1 MKKVLSLLLVVT
13 MLFSIFSIA
22 SSAAVNNNALA
33 SIIVT
38 PKEDR
43 DYQKGE
49 EIIFEVSLE
58 VDQEWFGEGVGSG
71 CFVFGYNSA
80 VLEPVSSLPQKK
92 KAGLATAG
100 VVLDGYDF
108 GKDSTFLLDDDNG
121 TYVKN
126 LADTQAMTAGDL
138 AKGWDK
144 AISICMLSSYGMYYS
159 YASSIKIFAFKMKV
173 KEDVAAGD
181 YSVGIAETS
190 LIVDGDY
197 EKTFLDDAYG
207 GIKGSTRGDNWL
219 EPADAPAWDLTDA
232 SFTVATE
239 AAEPE
244 VVALSTMARM
254 DDWTKAESTN
264 TFDGGLIGQINNLNL
279 TFTKEGDRL
288 QCDQIESIEVYA
300 NGKKMGNAYQVY
312 KVNDT
317 TYQFR
322 AVILNMDKT
331 DATYSTDVEYEF
343 RVTLKGDYAGTTLT
357 ATKTV
362 SAKTIFT
369 DAYNNY
375 KLINN
380 VQ

>member
-33 SIIVT
+33 AITVT

-71 CFVFGYNSA
+71 GFVFGYNSA

-100 VVLDGYDF
+100 VVLEGYDF

-144 AISICMLSSYGMYYS
+144 AISICMLSSYGMYYG
-159 YASSIKIFAFKMKV
+159 YASSTKIFAFKMKV

-219 EPADAPAWDLTDA
+219 DPADAPAWDLTDA
-232 SFTVATE
+232 SFTVAT
-239 AAEPE
+239 AAAGPE
-244 VVALSTMARM
+244 VVALGTMARM

-264 TFDGGLIGQINNLNL
+264 TFDGGLIGQINNANL
-279 TFTKEGDRL
+279 TFTDGE
-288 QCDQIESIEVYA
+288 CNEIETIEVYA

-312 KVNDT
+312 KVDDT

-322 AVILNMDKT
+322 AVILGMDKT
-331 DATYSTDVEYEF
+331 ADTYSTDVEYEF
-343 RVTLKGDYAGTTLT
+343 RVTMKGDYAASGVLT

-362 SAKTIFT
+362 SAETIFNT
-369 DAYNNY
+369 AYTNY
-375 KLINN
+375 KNA
-380 VQ
+380 